1 MIGFHKGSRTLLR
14 PSKAQTI
21 RTVEVRWRCKV
32 KIIEIDTIP
41 AEKRSGGIF
50 VGTVEAKP
58 LVNESTGAS
67 DLKLDII
74 TFPPGVRNK
83 PHRHTYD
90 QVLYILAGEGIV
102 ATENEQKTVVP
113 GVVAF
118 IPRGELHWHGATET
132 SSFQHISILRPGDT
146 KY

>member
-1 MIGFHKGSRTLLR
+1 M
-14 PSKAQTI
+14 
-21 RTVEVRWRCKV
+21 
-32 KIIEIDTIP
+32 KIIEIDSIP
-41 AEKRSGGIF
+41 SEKRSGGIF
-50 VGTVEAKP
+50 IGTVESKS
-58 LVNESTGAS
+58 LVSESTGAI

-102 ATENEQKTVVP
+102 ATENEQKIVTP
-113 GVVAF
+113 GVAVL
-118 IPRGELHWHGATET
+118 IPREELHWHGASET
-132 SSFQHISILRPGDT
+132 SSFQHISILRPGET